1 MIRGLGVPPDFFLLT
16 VIIAVCSLIQSV
28 FGVGLLVF
36 GTPALILLG
45 HPFQT
50 VLATL
55 LPCSILIS
63 LLQVLKKGREEPW
76 DPGRKLA
83 LYCVPFIIL
92 GLAFVVIA
100 GQGYNARFYV
110 GCLLLVNGAIRLS
123 QKAQIRLSLFLK
135 KWTRSYLMA
144 MGLVHGLTNMGGGLL
159 TVLATSLFE
168 HKETIRKNIAVGYLV
183 MALAQIIFLILFGK
197 INWNPTMLVL
207 PAVSAAVFLLFGNR
221 LFRASTPKVYH
232 HSMTI
237 LIFLFGI
244 ALVAF

>member
-1 MIRGLGVPPDFFLLT
+1 MTPDFFLLT
-16 VIIAVCSLIQSV
+16 IVIVICSLIQSV

-50 VLATL
+50 ALEIL

-63 LLQVLKKGREEPW
+63 LMQVLAGKKEQVGLGRE
-76 DPGRKLA
+76 LT

-100 GQGYNARFYV
+100 GQGYNARFCV
-110 GCLLLVNGAIRLS
+110 GCLLLVNGTIRLS

-135 KWTRSYLMA
+135 KRTRSYLMA
-144 MGLVHGLTNMGGGLL
+144 VGLVHGLTNMGGGLL

-168 HKETIRKNIAVGYLV
+168 RKETIRNNIAAGYLI
-183 MALAQIIFLILFGK
+183 MALTQIIFLVLFGEVQ
-197 INWNPTMLVL
+197 WNPTMLVL
-207 PAVSAAVFLLFGNR
+207 PPLSAAVFLLVGNR
-221 LFRASTPKVYH
+221 LFKVSTPMAYH
-232 HSMTI
+232 HWMTI

>member
-1 MIRGLGVPPDFFLLT
+1 MTPDFFLLT
-16 VIIAVCSLIQSV
+16 AIVAICSLIQSV

-36 GTPALILLG
+36 GTPALMLLG

-50 VLATL
+50 VLTTL
-55 LPCSILIS
+55 LPCSISIS
-63 LLQVLKKGREEPW
+63 LLQVLNGKEELW
-76 DPGRKLA
+76 NLGRKLA

-100 GQGYNARFYV
+100 GHGYNARFYV

-123 QKAQIRLSLFLK
+123 QKAQIRLSFFLK
-135 KWTRSYLMA
+135 KWTKSYLIA

-159 TVLATSLFE
+159 TVLATSLFK
-168 HKETIRKNIAVGYLV
+168 HKEAVRTHIAGGYLI
-183 MALAQIIFLILFGK
+183 MALAQIIFLVLFGK
-197 INWNPTMLVL
+197 TNWNPTMLVL
-207 PAVSAAVFLLFGNR
+207 PALSGAVFLLFGNR
-221 LFRASTPKVYH
+221 LFRASTQKAYH

-244 ALVAF
+244 ALVAC

>member
-1 MIRGLGVPPDFFLLT
+1 MIKALRVTPDFFLLT

-36 GTPALILLG
+36 GTPALMLLG

-50 VLATL
+50 VLVTL

-63 LLQVLKKGREEPW
+63 LLQVLNGREELR
-76 DPGRKLA
+76 DLSRKLA
-83 LYCVPFIIL
+83 LYCVPFIIV
-92 GLAFVVIA
+92 GLACVVIV
-100 GQGYNARFYV
+100 GQEYNARFYV
-110 GCLLLVNGAIRLS
+110 GCLLLVSGAIRLS
-123 QKAQIRLSLFLK
+123 QTARIRIALLLRK
-135 KWTRSYLMA
+135 RTRSYLMA

-159 TVLATSLFE
+159 TVLAASLFE
-168 HKETIRKNIAVGYLV
+168 RKEAIRNNIASGYLI
-183 MALAQIIFLILFGK
+183 MALVQIIVLVLFGK
-197 INWNPTMLVL
+197 TNWNPTMLVL

-221 LFRASTPKVYH
+221 LFKASTPKMYH
-232 HSMTI
+232 HAMTI

>member
-1 MIRGLGVPPDFFLLT
+1 MGLRVTPDFFLLAI
-16 VIIAVCSLIQSV
+16 IIAVCSLIQSI

-45 HPFQT
+45 YPFQT
-50 VLATL
+50 VLVIL

-63 LLQVLKKGREEPW
+63 LLQVLNGKEELRHL
-76 DPGRKLA
+76 DQKLA

-100 GQGYNARFYV
+100 GHGYNARIYV

-123 QKAQIRLSLFLK
+123 QKAQMRLSLFLK
-135 KWTRSYLMA
+135 KRTRSYLMA
-144 MGLVHGLTNMGGGLL
+144 MGLLHGLTNMGGGLL
-159 TVLATSLFE
+159 TILATSLFE
-168 HKETIRKNIAVGYLV
+168 HKEAIRNYIAGSYLI
-183 MALAQIIFLILFGK
+183 MALAQIIFLVLFGK
-197 INWNPTMLVL
+197 TNWNPMMLAL
-207 PAVSAAVFLLFGNR
+207 PPLSGAVFLLLGNR
-221 LFRASTPKVYH
+221 LFKASTPQVYY

-237 LIFLFGI
+237 LIFLFGV

>member
-1 MIRGLGVPPDFFLLT
+1 MTPDFFLLT
-16 VIIAVCSLIQSV
+16 AVVAICSLIQSV

-50 VLATL
+50 VLVTL

-63 LLQVLKKGREEPW
+63 LLQVLNGKEELGNLGRE
-76 DPGRKLA
+76 LA

-92 GLAFVVIA
+92 GLAFVVIV

-110 GCLLLVNGAIRLS
+110 GCLLLVNGTIRLS
-123 QKAQIRLSLFLK
+123 QKAQICLSLFLK
-135 KWTRSYLMA
+135 KQTRSYLMA
-144 MGLVHGLTNMGGGLL
+144 MGLLHGLTNMGGGLL
-159 TVLATSLFE
+159 TVMSTSLFE
-168 HKETIRKNIAVGYLV
+168 RKETIRSNIAAGYLI
-183 MALAQIIFLILFGK
+183 MALAQVIFLALFGK
-197 INWNPTMLVL
+197 ANWNPTMLVL
-207 PAVSAAVFLLFGNR
+207 PVLSVVVFLLFGNR